1 MHLMVSSIQQH
12 DIYVNSPSSGDLR
25 KILLI
30 IGLAILVAGLVMA
43 ASMPELEKPHIRTYD
58 KLNLFAAGEYV
69 SLELNI
75 TGQSEISTQGLS
87 TYLIDASQ
95 LSMVNASNIG
105 LYNIHEV
112 LNLTVSGVAT
122 HSYVVSAGHY
132 YVVYFGNSS
141 SNINYTVIRDYGL
154 VSFMGTLYVAGLAMI
169 LIGIVATALGA
180 VLRPK
185 NMNQQG

>member
-1 MHLMVSSIQQH
+1 MECMAQTRQH
-12 DIYVNSPSSGDLR
+12 DIYVNSQSCRELR

-58 KLNLFAAGEYV
+58 KMSSFAAGEYV
-69 SLELNI
+69 SPELSI
-75 TGQSEISTQGLS
+75 TGQSEISMQGVS
-87 TYLIDASQ
+87 TYLIDASH
-95 LSMVNASNIG
+95 LSIVNASNIG

-141 SNINYTVIRDYGL
+141 SSINYTIISDYGL

-169 LIGIVATALGA
+169 LVGIVATALGA

-185 NMNQQG
+185 NMN

>member
-1 MHLMVSSIQQH
+1 
-12 DIYVNSPSSGDLR
+12 VNSQSCRELR
-25 KILLI
+25 KVLLI

-58 KLNLFAAGEYV
+58 NLKLSASGEYASPV
-69 SLELNI
+69 LNI
-75 TGQSEISTQGLS
+75 TGQSEISMQGDS
-87 TYLIDASQ
+87 TYLVDASN
-95 LSMVNASNIG
+95 LSIVNVSNVG
-105 LYNIHEV
+105 QYNIHEV

-122 HSYVVSAGHY
+122 HSYVVPAGSY

-141 SNINYTVIRDYGL
+141 SNITYTIISDYGL
-154 VSFMGTLYVAGLAMI
+154 VSVMGTLYVAGLAMI

-185 NMNQQG
+185 NMNQ

>member
-1 MHLMVSSIQQH
+1 MAQTRQH
-12 DIYVNSPSSGDLR
+12 DIYVNSQSCRELR

-58 KLNLFAAGEYV
+58 KMSSFAAGEYV
-69 SLELNI
+69 SPELSI
-75 TGQSEISTQGLS
+75 TGQSEISMQGVS
-87 TYLIDASQ
+87 TYLIDASH
-95 LSMVNASNIG
+95 LSIVNASNIG

-141 SNINYTVIRDYGL
+141 SSINYTIISDYGL

-169 LIGIVATALGA
+169 LVGIVATALGA

-185 NMNQQG
+185 NMNK

>member
-1 MHLMVSSIQQH
+1 MAQTRQH
-12 DIYVNSPSSGDLR
+12 DIYVNSQSCRELR

-58 KLNLFAAGEYV
+58 KMSSFAAGEYV
-69 SLELNI
+69 SPELSI
-75 TGQSEISTQGLS
+75 TGQSEISMQGVS
-87 TYLIDASQ
+87 TYLIDASH
-95 LSMVNASNIG
+95 LSIVNASNIG

-141 SNINYTVIRDYGL
+141 SSINYTIISDYGL

-169 LIGIVATALGA
+169 LIGIVGTALGA

-185 NMNQQG
+185 NMNQ

>member
-1 MHLMVSSIQQH
+1 MASSIQQH
-12 DIYVNSPSSGDLR
+12 DIYVNSPSSQDLR

-30 IGLAILVAGLVMA
+30 IGLAILVAGLLMA

-58 KLNLFAAGEYV
+58 KLNSFSAGEYV

-132 YVVYFGNSS
+132 YVGNSS

-169 LIGIVATALGA
+169 LIGIVGTALGA

-185 NMNQQG
+185 NMNQ